1 MRKDPSTNISTACN
15 LKKNKYSKIL
25 ENKRADTWHYVLN
38 NILLGKQERNPSN
51 YERRLLYS

>member
-15 LKKNKYSKIL
+15 QKKNKYFKIL

-38 NILLGKQERNPSN
+38 NILLGKQERNP
-51 YERRLLYS
+51 

>member
-15 LKKNKYSKIL
+15 LKKNKYFKIL